1 MSDAEDVVEEAPPP
15 QPDSGGSGPPVEEG
29 APTWVVT
36 FGDMMSLLLTF
47 FILMFSMSEIK
58 QERFLLAAQSLREAM
73 GSTAEVPTETPLGL
87 MPDEVDPELDL
98 SNPGLNNGATTSA
111 VDGNGGE
118 DVVEVFAEAYMK
130 MIEERLQALV
140 DSSGL
145 GPESVEVVTEED
157 GVYLR
162 IRNAALFASAQAEVL
177 QESRGL
183 IRSLSGITASLGIPT
198 IVSGHADSR
207 PIQTAAFPSNW
218 ELSAAR
224 AAGVARVLVMAGQ
237 DPETIEVQSFGEF
250 RPIGDNATVE
260 GRAQNRR
267 VEIFFS
273 RDHIRDVALQLQEA
287 GTALE
292 TDEEADPVAP
302 VVEEP
307 AATDPAGP
315 SEEPTG
321 ANDSSGG
328 GSGAGSEGQVLIGER

>member
-1 MSDAEDVVEEAPPP
+1 MSDELEEAPPP
-15 QPDSGGSGPPVEEG
+15 PPQAEGSGAPVEEG

-47 FILMFSMSEIK
+47 FILMFSMSEVK
-58 QERFLLAAQSLREAM
+58 QDRFLLAAQSLREAM
-73 GSTAEVPTETPLGL
+73 GSTAEVPTDTPLGL

-98 SNPGLNNGATTSA
+98 SNPGLNDGATTSP
-111 VDGNGGE
+111 VDGEGGE
-118 DVVEVFAEAYMK
+118 DVIDVFAAAYMK

-145 GPESVEVVTEED
+145 SAESVEVVTEED

-162 IRNAALFASAQAEVL
+162 IRNAALFASAQADVL
-177 QESRGL
+177 PESRGL
-183 IRSLSGITASLGIPT
+183 IRKLSGITAELGVPT

-224 AAGVARVLVMAGQ
+224 AAGVARILVMAGQ
-237 DPETIEVQSFGEF
+237 APESLEVQSFGEF
-250 RPIGDNATVE
+250 RPIGDNATVD

-273 RDHIRDVALQLQEA
+273 RDYIRNIALELQEA

-292 TDEEADPVAP
+292 SPDEPAEPATEAD
-302 VVEEP
+302 
-307 AATDPAGP
+307 AAHG
-315 SEEPTG
+315 
-321 ANDSSGG
+321 
-328 GSGAGSEGQVLIGER
+328 